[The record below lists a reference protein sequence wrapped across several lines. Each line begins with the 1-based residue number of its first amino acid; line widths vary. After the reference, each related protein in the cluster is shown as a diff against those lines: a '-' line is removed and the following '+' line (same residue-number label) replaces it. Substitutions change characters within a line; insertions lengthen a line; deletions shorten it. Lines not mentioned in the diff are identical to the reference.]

1 MSETLLKLETRKNLG
16 TLNAKRYRRE
26 GMVPGIYYFHGQE
39 VTPFT
44 VGKKDLLA
52 FMGQESS
59 LIDVV
64 FDGKTK
70 KKCIIREIQFDP
82 IDNSPLHLDLMGIM
96 LTEKI
101 HVSVPIH
108 LLGTPT
114 GVKNQ
119 GGIMQQVLRELEI
132 ECLPTDIPEHVDLDV
147 SSLDIGGSVHLSDLG
162 VPNIK
167 ILGDMHRV
175 IATVSAPR
183 ITEEK
188 PVEEAEVGPAEP
200 EVISKRPENEEEEE

>member
-1 MSETLLKLETRKNLG
+1 MAESSLKLETRKNMG
-16 TLNAKRYRRE
+16 TSNAKRYRRE
-26 GMVPGIYYFHGQE
+26 GKVPGIFYFHGQE
-39 VTPFT
+39 TTPFT
-44 VGKKDLLA
+44 VGKKELLA
-52 FMGQESS
+52 LMGQESS

-64 FDGKTK
+64 FDGKAQ

-82 IDNSPLHLDLMGIM
+82 IDSSPLHLDLMGIM

-101 HVSVPIH
+101 HFSVPIH
-108 LLGTPT
+108 LLGTPI

-132 ECLPTDIPEHVDLDV
+132 ECLPTDIPDHIDVDV
-147 SSLDIGGSVHLSDLG
+147 SSLDIGGSVHLSDLN

-167 ILGDMHRV
+167 IVGDVHRV
-175 IATVSAPR
+175 IVTVGAPR

-188 PVEEAEVGPAEP
+188 AVEAEVSPVEP
-200 EVISKRPENEEEEE
+200 EVISKRPEKEEEE

>member
-1 MSETLLKLETRKNLG
+1 MAETLKLESRKNLG
-16 TLNAKRYRRE
+16 TSNAKRYRRD
-26 GMVPGIYYFHGQE
+26 GKVPGIYYFHGQE

-44 VGKKDLLA
+44 VDRKELSALL
-52 FMGQESS
+52 GQESS

-64 FDGKTK
+64 FDGKTR
-70 KKCIIREIQFDP
+70 KKCIIREIQLDP

-132 ECLPTDIPEHVDLDV
+132 ECLPTEIPEHIDVDV
-147 SSLDIGGSVHLSDLG
+147 SHLDIGGSVHLSELDLQSLK
-162 VPNIK
+162 VV
-167 ILGDMHRV
+167 GDLHRV

-188 PVEEAEVGPAEP
+188 PVEAEVSPAEP
-200 EVISKRPENEEEEE
+200 EVISKRPEKEEEEK